1 MKKLILLTL
10 TAITLIA
17 CADNGVSAQSD
28 STPRQICYD
37 KKLTY
42 QDVTSPE
49 YRDYE
54 AEWLEKACVSTSNYS
69 FECIYWDNSY
79 ILTVRECLENVDTH

>member
-1 MKKLILLTL
+1 MKKIIFAMISATM
-10 TAITLIA
+10 LIA
-17 CADNGVSAQSD
+17 CADNGVSAPSE
-28 STPRQICYD
+28 ICYD

-54 AEWLEKACVSTSNYS
+54 TEWNEKACVSPGP
-69 FECIYWDNSY
+69 ECTDWDFDY
-79 ILTVRECLENVDTH
+79 VLTVRECAENVEFH

>member
-1 MKKLILLTL
+1 MKKNILSMISATM
-10 TAITLIA
+10 LIA
-17 CADNGVSAQSD
+17 CADNADNGVSA
-28 STPRQICYD
+28 PREICYD

-54 AEWLEKACVSTSNYS
+54 AEWLEKACVSPGP
-69 FECIYWDNSY
+69 ECTYWDFDY
-79 ILTVRECLENVDTH
+79 VLTVRECLENVETH

>member
-1 MKKLILLTL
+1 MKKLLLLTL
-10 TAITLIA
+10 TTITLIA
-17 CADNGVSAQSD
+17 CADNGVSAPS
-28 STPRQICYD
+28 QICYD

-54 AEWLEKACVSTSNYS
+54 AEWYEKACVSPGA
-69 FECIYWDNSY
+69 ECTYWDPDY
-79 ILTVRECLENVDTH
+79 VLTVRECADNVEFH

>member
-1 MKKLILLTL
+1 MKKIIFAMISATMF
-10 TAITLIA
+10 IA
-17 CADNGVSAQSD
+17 CADNGVSAPSE
-28 STPRQICYD
+28 ICYD

-54 AEWLEKACVSTSNYS
+54 AEWLEKACVARPDA
-69 FECIYWDNSY
+69 ECIYWDPDY
-79 ILTVRECLENVDTH
+79 VLTVRECAENVEFQ

>member
-10 TAITLIA
+10 TAITLMA
-17 CADNGVSAQSD
+17 CADNGVSAPSD
-28 STPRQICYD
+28 SSPRQICYD

-49 YRDYE
+49 YKDYE
-54 AEWLEKACVSTSNYS
+54 AEWLEKACVAKPDT
-69 FECIYWDNSY
+69 ECIYWNPDY
-79 ILTVRECLENVDTH
+79 VLTVRECLENVDTH

>member
-1 MKKLILLTL
+1 MKKLLLLTL

-17 CADNGVSAQSD
+17 CADNGVSAPSE
-28 STPRQICYD
+28 ICYD

-54 AEWLEKACVSTSNYS
+54 AEWNEKACVSKHSDNR
-69 FECIYWDNSY
+69 CRYWDYDY
-79 ILTVRECLENVDTH
+79 ILTIRECLENVDTH

>member
-17 CADNGVSAQSD
+17 CADNGVSAPS
-28 STPRQICYD
+28 QICYD

-54 AEWLEKACVSTSNYS
+54 TEWLEKLAYLKNMVLNV
-69 FECIYWDNSY
+69 FIG
-79 ILTVRECLENVDTH
+79 ILIMFSRFVNVWKMLKLTN

>member
-17 CADNGVSAQSD
+17 CTDNGVSAPSE
-28 STPRQICYD
+28 ICYD

-54 AEWLEKACVSTSNYS
+54 TEWLEKACVSKKYGS
-69 FECIYWDNSY
+69 ECIYWDFDY
-79 ILTVRECLENVDTH
+79 VLTVRECLENVETH

>member
-17 CADNGVSAQSD
+17 CGDNGVSAPS
-28 STPRQICYD
+28 QICFD

-42 QDVTSPE
+42 SDVTSPE

-54 AEWLEKACVSTSNYS
+54 AEWLEKACVSPGS
-69 FECIYWDNSY
+69 ECTYWDFDY
-79 ILTVRECLENVDTH
+79 VLTVRECAENVEFQ

>member
-1 MKKLILLTL
+1 MKKLLLLIL

-17 CADNGVSAQSD
+17 CADNGVSAPS
-28 STPRQICYD
+28 QICYD

-54 AEWLEKACVSTSNYS
+54 AEWLEKACVTKSNYS
-69 FECIYWDNSY
+69 FECLYWDNSY
-79 ILTVRECLENVDTH
+79 TLTVRECAENVEFH

>member
-10 TAITLIA
+10 TTITLIA
-17 CADNGVSAQSD
+17 CGDNGVSAPSE
-28 STPRQICYD
+28 ICYD

-54 AEWLEKACVSTSNYS
+54 SEWLEKACVSKYGS
-69 FECIYWDNSY
+69 ECTYWDPDY
-79 ILTVRECLENVDTH
+79 VLTVRECAENVEFH

>member
-17 CADNGVSAQSD
+17 CADNGVSAPSE
-28 STPRQICYD
+28 ICFD

-42 QDVTSPE
+42 SDVTSPE

-54 AEWLEKACVSTSNYS
+54 AEWLEKACVAKPGD
-69 FECIYWDNSY
+69 ECLYWDNSY
-79 ILTVRECLENVDTH
+79 ILTVRECAENVEFH